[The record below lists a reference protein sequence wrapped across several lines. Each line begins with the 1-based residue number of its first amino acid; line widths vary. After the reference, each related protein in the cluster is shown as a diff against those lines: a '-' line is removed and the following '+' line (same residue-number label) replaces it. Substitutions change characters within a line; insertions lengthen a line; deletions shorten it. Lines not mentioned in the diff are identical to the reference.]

1 MQVRMII
8 EILGRPAS
16 NVTEAI
22 SGLLKRLEGEKG
34 VKIQEQTIHEPV
46 VVKDAKDLF
55 TTFAELIVEMDS
67 MQVFFSIAFAYMP
80 SHIEIISPET
90 FEMRNEDLTTAAN
103 AIVLRL
109 HEYDSIAKRLVVDR
123 ENLVRKLFELA
134 PHLFK
139 KSDGQPLDPQAS
151 QSQQQSGQSLE
162 AQVSPVDS
170 VKPKKEKKKSV
181 KKTKK
186 K

>member
-8 EILGRPAS
+8 EILGRPIG

-22 SGLLKRLEGEKG
+22 TGLVKRLETEKG

-46 VVKDAKDLF
+46 VVKDAKELF

-67 MQVFFSIAFAYMP
+67 MRVFFSIVFAYMP
-80 SHIEIISPET
+80 SHIEIINPEN

-103 AIVLRL
+103 AIVQRL
-109 HEYDSIAKRLVVDR
+109 HEYDAIAKRLVVDR

-139 KSDGQPLDPQAS
+139 KSDGQPLAPGQPQEAS
-151 QSQQQSGQSLE
+151 VSQ
-162 AQVSPVDS
+162 AVSQDNS
-170 VKPKKEKKKSV
+170 VKAKPAKKKTV